1 MYAVH
6 LLNFFTTSHFILLVK
21 TSHLAT
27 LSIVF
32 QLKHLDCAEIYFKTP
47 PNIQCLLFKI
57 SVVFL
62 RFHNVMFIEPNFML
76 YFILFF

>member
-6 LLNFFTTSHFILLVK
+6 LLIFFITSYFILLVK
-21 TSHLAT
+21 TSHLM
-27 LSIVF
+27 SIVF

-47 PNIQCLLFKI
+47 PNIQCSLFKI

-62 RFHNVMFIEPNFML
+62 RFHNVTFIKPNCTL